1 VKATL
6 LLLLMLLLC
15 LLTAGVAR
23 AEERF
28 PPPEFDTEYTMPDT
42 TTPPP
47 RSLPWEFIDVAVLVM
62 ALSLA
67 TWLVLSKRSRT
78 AVAWLGVGSLIYFGF
93 YREGCVCPV
102 GATQNVVLAI
112 FDSSYVLPVGVLLFF
127 ILPLAFALF
136 AGRSFCSGVC
146 PLGAIQDVVLLR
158 PVGLPEWLERG
169 LRVFAYVYLGL
180 AVYFAATGA
189 AFVICKYDPFVGFF
203 RLTAGLDMLLLGGSL
218 LLIGVFVG
226 RPYCRFLCPYGVLLA
241 LASRLSRWRVTITPS
256 ACVQCRL
263 CEKSCPLGA
272 IEVPSERRDAPVRAA
287 AGRRLLI
294 LFAVLPIVVGVSA
307 FLVSRAGRPLSLVHP
322 TVDLARLVA
331 AESSLPDREASDET
345 VAFRRSDESTAELN
359 ERARDRQAAFV
370 SGGWWLGAWIGLVVV
385 VMLLGRSTLP
395 VRKDYEADRGRCLSC
410 ARCFEYCPTEHE
422 RRKGHDRHEG
432 VT

>member
-1 VKATL
+1 MKTPLLTLALLGL
-6 LLLLMLLLC
+6 LLAG
-15 LLTAGVAR
+15 TAW

-28 PPPEFDTEYTMPDT
+28 PPPEFESDYTMPET

-47 RSLPWEFIDVAVLVM
+47 RSLPWEWIDVGVLVL
-62 ALSLA
+62 ALSVA
-67 TWLVLSKRSRT
+67 TWLVLRKRSRT
-78 AVAWLGVGSLIYFGF
+78 AVAWLGVGCLVYFGF

-102 GATQNVVLAI
+102 GATQNVTLAL
-112 FDSSYVLPVGVLLFF
+112 FDPTYVLPIGVLLFF
-127 ILPLAFALF
+127 VLPLAFALF

-158 PVGLPEWLERG
+158 PVGLPHWLEHG
-169 LRVFAYVYLGL
+169 LRLLAYVYLGL

-189 AFVICKYDPFVGFF
+189 AFVICRYDPFVGFF
-203 RLTAGLDMLLLGGSL
+203 RLSAGIDMLLLGGAL

-226 RPYCRFLCPYGVLLA
+226 RPYCRFLCPYGVLLN

-272 IEVPSERRDAPVRAA
+272 IELPSERRDAPARRT
-287 AGRRLLI
+287 AGRRLLV
-294 LFAVLPIVVGVSA
+294 LFALLPVVVLASA
-307 FLVSRAGRPLSLVHP
+307 FLVSRAGRPLSRVHP
-322 TVDLARLVA
+322 TVDLALRVA

-345 VAFRRSDESTAELN
+345 VAFRRSGESTEELS

-370 SGGWWLGAWIGLVVV
+370 TGGWWLGGWIGLVVV
-385 VMLLGRSTLP
+385 VMLIGSSTLP

-422 RRKGHDRHEG
+422 RRKG